1 MTLTVREF
9 RPADAKAVADLRR
22 AALPYLLSTPQG
34 IAWDV
39 ACAPAAQRLRLF
51 VAELDGRI
59 VGAVRSALL
68 YDSSLPGQSAATP
81 QVHPEHRGRGVG
93 SALLTAAEAH
103 LSEAGATHLY
113 AWAVDEPG
121 SLAFAER
128 RGYRRTRPARFLRLD
143 LRSAGLPPLPSP
155 LPPGVRL
162 CTGADFG
169 ADPRPLF
176 EADAEATADE
186 PGEVA
191 CDAMAY
197 EDWLLHTWEHP
208 DIDWNLSS
216 VVTVNGDDRGLHP
229 GRGRRSRPL
238 FLGDDRHPTRL
249 PGQGPGPAREDRF
262 AAPRPGRR
270 LHRRLHRQRRH
281 QRPDAR
287 HQPGLR
293 LPPVRRRVAVCA
305 RSSRGTDRRDRGPG
319 GEVTPAGYG
328 PSRATARP
336 GAEGS

>member
-1 MTLTVREF
+1 MTPTVREF

-39 ACAPAAQRLRLF
+39 AHAPAAQCLRLF

-93 SALLTAAEAH
+93 SALLAAAEAH

-128 RGYRRTRPARFLRLD
+128 RGYRRARPARFLRLD

-216 VVTVNGDDRGLHP
+216 VVTVNGDIASYTLAEVDGLGRYSTGMTGTRRAFRGRGLA
-229 GRGRRSRPL
+229 RLAKTDSLRRARDADCTAAFTGNDATNAPMLAINRAFGYRPFGAEWRCVRELSR
-238 FLGDDRHPTRL
+238 DR
-249 PGQGPGPAREDRF
+249 DR
-262 AAPRPGRR
+262 
-270 LHRRLHRQRRH
+270 
-281 QRPDAR
+281 
-287 HQPGLR
+287 
-293 LPPVRRRVAVCA
+293 
-305 RSSRGTDRRDRGPG
+305 DRR
-319 GEVTPAGYG
+319 
-328 PSRATARP
+328 
-336 GAEGS
+336 